1 MSALRLTPRLV
12 AFGLVGDLLLLTAL
26 YLPVALGWTP
36 RLRLAEA
43 AVMTASGV
51 LAFGIACVFSLAVA
65 AEYRQSHWAR
75 LAWWL
80 LAANAALSLL
90 KKLAGS
96 LLIDFFVPEYRGNP
110 LRGLLENALIVP
122 ANLCLLLSLMALW
135 WALHRLGVGFKIER
149 RDYLSMLGV
158 ALVFLALLLIRE
170 DLSQG
175 RSPYLLSRVLQPL
188 GLTLL
193 GVCSAFSVVLHRYA
207 VQMGDGTLAVVM
219 RWLMIY
225 VVWRGVLVLGR
236 GLLSPNLPV
245 ALDAPA
251 QHEYWIYDFLWEVVH
266 WAVAMAAV
274 YRAQLTA
281 SAAEQLKRLRAAK
294 AALATA

>member
-1 MSALRLTPRLV
+1 MIV
-12 AFGLVGDLLLLTAL
+12 CGLAGELLLLVAL
-26 YLPVALGWTP
+26 YLPAAWGWAP
-36 RLRLAEA
+36 RFRLAEA
-43 AVMTASGV
+43 LVMTTSGV
-51 LAFGIACVFSLAVA
+51 LAFGIMFVLSLEVA
-65 AEYRQSHWAR
+65 AEYRQSRWAQ

-90 KKLAGS
+90 KKIAGS
-96 LLIDFFVPEYRGNP
+96 LLIDFLVHDYRSNP

-122 ANLCLLLSLMALW
+122 ANLCLLLALIAMW
-135 WALHRLGVGFKIER
+135 WALHRLGLGFKIER
-149 RDYLSMLGV
+149 RDYLSMAGV

-175 RSPYLLSRVLQPL
+175 RSPYLLSRVLQPF
-188 GLTLL
+188 GLALL
-193 GVCSAFSVVLHRYA
+193 GICSAFSVLLHRYA

-245 ALDAPA
+245 ALDAPSELE
-251 QHEYWIYDFLWEVVH
+251 QWTYDALWEVVH
-266 WAVAMAAV
+266 WAAAMATV

-281 SAAEQLKRLRAAK
+281 SAAEQLKRLRATK
-294 AALATA
+294 AAMATA

>member
-1 MSALRLTPRLV
+1 
-12 AFGLVGDLLLLTAL
+12 
-26 YLPVALGWTP
+26 
-36 RLRLAEA
+36 
-43 AVMTASGV
+43 MTASGV
-51 LAFGIACVFSLAVA
+51 LAFGIACVLSLSVA
-65 AEYRQSHWAR
+65 AEYRQSRWAR

-96 LLIDFFVPEYRGNP
+96 LLLDFLVEDYRGNP

-122 ANLCLLLSLMALW
+122 ANLCLLLGLIALW
-135 WALHRLGVGFKIER
+135 WALHRIGLGFKIER
-149 RDYLSMLGV
+149 RDYLAMAGV
-158 ALVFLALLLIRE
+158 AAVFLALLIIRE

-175 RSPYLLSRVLQPL
+175 RSPYVLSRVLQPL
-188 GLTLL
+188 GLALL
-193 GVCSAFSVVLHRYA
+193 GFCSAFSVVLHRYA
-207 VQMGDGTLAVVM
+207 VQLGDGTLAVVM

-251 QHEYWIYDFLWEVVH
+251 QHEFWIYDFLWEVVH
-266 WAVAMAAV
+266 WAAALAAV
-274 YRAQLTA
+274 YRAQLTV
-281 SAAEQLKRLRAAK
+281 SAAEQLKQLRAAK
-294 AALATA
+294 AAVATA

>member
-1 MSALRLTPRLV
+1 MFALRLTPRVV
-12 AFGLVGDLLLLTAL
+12 ACGLAGELLLLVAC
-26 YLPVALGWTP
+26 YLPAAWGWTP
-36 RLRLAEA
+36 RFRLAEA
-43 AVMTASGV
+43 VVMTTSGV
-51 LAFGIACVFSLAVA
+51 LAFGVMFVLSLEVA
-65 AEYRQSHWAR
+65 AEYRQSRWAQ

-90 KKLAGS
+90 KKIAGS
-96 LLIDFFVPEYRGNP
+96 LLIDFLVHDYRSNP

-122 ANLCLLLSLMALW
+122 ANLCLLLGLMALW
-135 WALHRLGVGFKIER
+135 WALHRLGLGFKIER
-149 RDYLSMLGV
+149 RDYLAMVGV
-158 ALVFLALLLIRE
+158 AAVFLALLLIRE

-175 RSPYLLSRVLQPL
+175 RSPYALSRVLQPL
-188 GLTLL
+188 GLALL

-245 ALDAPA
+245 AIDAPSELE
-251 QHEYWIYDFLWEVVH
+251 QWTYDVLWEVVH
-266 WAVAMAAV
+266 WAAAMATV
-274 YRAQLTA
+274 YRAQLTVR
-281 SAAEQLKRLRAAK
+281 AAEQLKRLRAAK
-294 AALATA
+294 AAMVPA